1 MSSTTDRGSSWLAAV
16 TGAAPYRGVGAATR
30 ARMAADDGYRGYE
43 AHSIEDANQA
53 LGTPAAYYRVM
64 GAEESELD
72 QPACLMRLTW
82 SETEAAG
89 VLAALRGELD
99 ADPTFEESAAAYL
112 AEFDPA
118 RHHLF
123 VAHDPETERPVGYVR
138 WQCALSIYPDG
149 SDGPDG
155 EEAASLDAVTYDAC
169 ARLILSIY
177 PELFYVRPSFRERRI
192 GGALAGAIQAEIAT
206 HVEDVLKAMR
216 AAGFPGA
223 LALVFYAEVES
234 EGGSKLIEAIAQSLE
249 QDIATRNQGRDLPPI
264 EVSLEHREK
273 QTP

>member
-1 MSSTTDRGSSWLAAV
+1 MSSTTDRGSVWLSAV

-43 AHSIEDANQA
+43 PHSVEDANQA

-64 GAEESELD
+64 GAAESELD

-82 SETEAAG
+82 SETEAAE
-89 VLAALRGELD
+89 VLAALRAELD

-149 SDGPDG
+149 
-155 EEAASLDAVTYDAC
+155 EEAASLDAASYDART
-169 ARLILSIY
+169 RLILSIY

-206 HVEDVLKAMR
+206 HVEDVLEAMR
-216 AAGFPGA
+216 AAGFPGT

-234 EGGSKLIEAIAQSLE
+234 EGGSKLIEAIARSLE
-249 QDIATRNQGRDLPPI
+249 QDIATRHQDRDLPPI

-273 QTP
+273 RTP